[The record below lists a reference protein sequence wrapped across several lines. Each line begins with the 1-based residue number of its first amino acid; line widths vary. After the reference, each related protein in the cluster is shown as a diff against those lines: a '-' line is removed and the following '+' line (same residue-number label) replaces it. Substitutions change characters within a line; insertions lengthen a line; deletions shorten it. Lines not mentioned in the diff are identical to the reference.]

1 MAKQGSLF
9 VRFRQFDAYAKTL
22 DDFRVKT
29 TSGALVTVLS
39 ALLIAYLVMS
49 EFIAYR
55 TPTWQPELVVDR
67 GRKDKM
73 TIHFNVTFPKMP
85 CHMLTLDIMDDSGEH
100 ISGYMHDV
108 YKVRLDPFGKRI
120 HTEKADKLG
129 DNTHGAQLAFQKQEN
144 ECGSCYGARAV
155 REDGCCNTCE
165 DVRQAYANMG
175 WGMANPDDIE
185 QCVRE
190 GWREKIE
197 KQSNEGCNIHG
208 QIAVNKVRGNF
219 HIAPGQ
225 SFQQANMHVHDLK
238 EYTEGASDGHAFD
251 MSHTIHYLKFG
262 PDPLTGKKVND
273 HPALSAVT
281 NALAGTEKMTDNTR
295 TVYQYFLKIVSTQLQ
310 PLSGPPTYT
319 NQYSVTQNE
328 RTLVSN
334 VQGLPG
340 VFFIMDISPMLI
352 IYREERASFA
362 SFITGVFAIVGGIFT
377 VAGLFD
383 RAVYSAERALKK
395 KMELGKTL

>member
-1 MAKQGSLF
+1 MYTKYGLILLESESTLKKQ
-9 VRFRQFDAYAKTL
+9 
-22 DDFRVKT
+22 
-29 TSGALVTVLS
+29 TVSVSNLRHIDPPM
-39 ALLIAYLVMS
+39 LLIATK
-49 EFIAYR
+49 E
-55 TPTWQPELVVDR
+55 
-67 GRKDKM
+67 
-73 TIHFNVTFPKMP
+73 
-85 CHMLTLDIMDDSGEH
+85 
-100 ISGYMHDV
+100 
-108 YKVRLDPFGKRI
+108 
-120 HTEKADKLG
+120 LG

-262 PDPLTGKKVND
+262 PDPLTGKKVNE

-281 NALAGTEKMTDNTR
+281 NALAGTEKMTDNSKYHR
-295 TVYQYFLKIVSTQLQ
+295 
-310 PLSGPPTYT
+310 PL
-319 NQYSVTQNE
+319 
-328 RTLVSN
+328 
-334 VQGLPG
+334 
-340 VFFIMDISPMLI
+340 I
-352 IYREERASFA
+352 
-362 SFITGVFAIVGGIFT
+362 
-377 VAGLFD
+377 
-383 RAVYSAERALKK
+383 
-395 KMELGKTL
+395 